1 MKFSYLLKI
10 KIKKYENV
18 KSKNSHELGNKSPPI
33 AMGDVLIF
41 DKIYMGT
48 TKENLYKGKME
59 VRKIKLETT

>member
-48 TKENLYKGKME
+48 T
-59 VRKIKLETT
+59 